1 MKNNLDY
8 IQMHIIEVERF
19 INILEKSTIEE
30 IEKL

>member
-8 IQMHIIEVERF
+8 IQMHIIKVERF
-19 INILEKSTIEE
+19 NSILENSTIEE